1 MTDQVTKLNITK
13 NLVEKISE
21 LLDAEVHYSYMLD
34 HRGEEKRK
42 ISNGSQECERMASL
56 LKSLGGEFLEYKLGH
71 HFTQRGFEAEFG
83 EDAEYPQINIGF
95 RHIGNMKETLQH
107 LKAEGAFV

>member
-21 LLDAEVHYSYMLD
+21 LLDAEVTTHTCLIT
-34 HRGEEKRK
+34 RVRKEKFLLFTKRK
-42 ISNGSQECERMASL
+42 MTAVIYLEVKNGNEWYTFEVTKYRVL
-56 LKSLGGEFLEYKLGH
+56 VYKLGR

-83 EDAEYPQINIGF
+83 EDVEYPQINIGF
-95 RHIGNMKETLQH
+95 RHTET
-107 LKAEGAFV
+107 